1 MALGLAALRV
11 LLGGFFALTGAAK
24 LSEISAPASEQM
36 KALFVQFA
44 EVFPLKM
51 FGYQPDPMRYQGA
64 VGFLQLLAGL
74 LLVLG
79 PSMLQEVSNLLLTLL
94 MMGCDTSLS
103 PARTWSKT
111 SHSWH
116 EIEGPRLPQFGPP
129 RSEMNGSV
137 GDPGVRGCSP
147 WDDPARFIV
156 VPAAYALALG
166 LGLPANVAA
175 LAVFVR
181 SGRRLGQALRL
192 YLLNLALADPSK
204 DSVFCPVVAA
214 ETTSLDL
221 LHLQERQLLS
231 QNNHV

>member
-79 PSMLQEVSNLLLTLL
+79 PSMLQE
-94 MMGCDTSLS
+94 GLS
-103 PARTWSKT
+103 
-111 SHSWH
+111 
-116 EIEGPRLPQFGPP
+116 
-129 RSEMNGSV
+129 
-137 GDPGVRGCSP
+137 SP
-147 WDDPARFIV
+147 W
-156 VPAAYALALG
+156 
-166 LGLPANVAA
+166 
-175 LAVFVR
+175 
-181 SGRRLGQALRL
+181 RL
-192 YLLNLALADPSK
+192 
-204 DSVFCPVVAA
+204 
-214 ETTSLDL
+214 
-221 LHLQERQLLS
+221 
-231 QNNHV
+231 